1 MFDLQQSVWYPGARK
16 VFLDMEQFERL
27 THMLNHRQNPI
38 QQKFIEVDQKLAA
51 LDQAHGG
58 MISSLQ
64 TDGAA
69 TMKEIGDQQDKLQ
82 WLKAIRNPIRRR

>member
-1 MFDLQQSVWYPGARK
+1 MG
-16 VFLDMEQFERL
+16 QFEPL
-27 THMLNHRQNPI
+27 TQMLNHRQNPF

-51 LDQAHGG
+51 PDKAHGG

-69 TMKEIGDQQDKLQ
+69 TMKEIEDQQDTLQ
-82 WLKAIRNPIRRR
+82 LLKAIWNPMRRR